1 MKPIVKKITK
11 WTLLIVTLTG
21 CVIAWALW
29 SEESGA
35 PSWRT
40 VKVTLGSITEVVT
53 ANGTLNPVELA
64 NIGTQVSGQVSQVYV
79 QVNDQ
84 VKKGQLLAEIDPQ
97 LLETQLKQSRSY
109 LETARNTLEQTA
121 RDMERTKMLLEKD
134 YVAKVDL
141 EHAQQSWLSA
151 KNSYESAKTQVE
163 HDQVNLNYTKITSPI
178 DGVVISQ
185 LVTLGQTLAASYQTP
200 NMFIIAGD
208 LTKMKIDVNF
218 SESDISKIKVGMP
231 VTFTVDAYPNKSFN
245 GAMQSV
251 TMNPSSKDG
260 VVTYTATVS
269 VENPEKLLFP
279 GMTAYVSV
287 KLSETKDVLRV
298 PAVALRFTPPP
309 EQVGGLHRLL
319 QMGIRHAVIK
329 PPKVDDGEAI
339 IYVLRN
345 HELKPVKVDLGVTDD
360 SLVEISGDGIHEGD
374 LVVTGIMPARKF

>member
-1 MKPIVKKITK
+1 
-11 WTLLIVTLTG
+11 LIVTLTG